1 MTDTPAIVLQ
11 RVSGDYKRIGDLL
24 DLIRLGFAYM
34 EGVIDP
40 PSSANRLNEAMLREK
55 CNAEVAIVAVEDD
68 ALAGCVFLAEK
79 DDHFYLGKL
88 VVDPTAQGKGI
99 GKLLVQEAERI
110 AIAARKPLI
119 ELQVRIELTSNHA
132 IFTRLG
138 FVETART
145 SHAGYTRPTSITMR
159 KQLA

>member
-1 MTDTPAIVLQ
+1 MTNTPAIVLQ
-11 RVSGDYKRIGDLL
+11 RVSGDYERIGDLL

-119 ELQVRIELTSNHA
+119 ELQV
-132 IFTRLG
+132 
-138 FVETART
+138 
-145 SHAGYTRPTSITMR
+145 
-159 KQLA
+159 